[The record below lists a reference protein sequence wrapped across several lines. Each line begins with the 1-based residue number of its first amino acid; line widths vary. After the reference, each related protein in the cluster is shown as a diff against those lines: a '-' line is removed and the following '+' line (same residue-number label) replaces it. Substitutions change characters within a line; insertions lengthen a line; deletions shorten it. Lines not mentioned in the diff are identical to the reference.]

1 MREIPSAV
9 DVPSITLETHRLCRG
24 LFVAALDRPW
34 EGTPFLFQ
42 GFLVETDAEL
52 AALQSECS
60 WVVIDL
66 SRSNPDAARGLHVPA
81 ADRGDGRARARHALA
96 GGHAPAPVITST
108 ARSRKARS
116 SRAQLLLERTAAR
129 HTVLPAAER
138 PPEVPYHEPLVRY
151 IEDAGSLRASLPRA
165 AAAAKAARSSLA
177 KLAQDIVEKGELQL
191 HEIESTASDLTECI
205 IDNPNALSWLVRAR
219 ESDASTYMH
228 NITVAVYLLTMGR
241 HLGYPPP
248 RLVQFAT
255 IGLLLDIGK
264 LFVDRE
270 LLSRAGPLSADE
282 LGAVHRHV
290 ELGLAALTPSG
301 ELDQTIVDGIAQ
313 HHERI
318 DGSGYPHR
326 LAGDAISM
334 EGRVAAIAD
343 GFTAM
348 TSPRAYAPSLTAY
361 QAMRE
366 MYRQAG
372 THYQESLVDKFVQ
385 AVGIFPVGTMVE
397 LSGGEIAVVVRH
409 NRQRRLEPW
418 VLILT
423 DAARTPLQMPFELDL
438 MTQGQRSVGDRL
450 VRIARAAAPGEIDL
464 DLSGLYL
471 G

>member
-1 MREIPSAV
+1 MNL
-9 DVPSITLETHRLCRG
+9 PSITLDTHRLRHG

-34 EGTPFLFQ
+34 EGTQFLFQ

-52 AALQSECS
+52 AALQSSCS

-66 SRSNPDAARGLHVPA
+66 SRSLPDATHGLHPPA
-81 ADRGDGRARARHALA
+81 GAALEAQTRARVPHPARP
-96 GGHAPAPVITST
+96 GQAPVITSN
-108 ARSRKARS
+108 ARSRQARAD
-116 SRAQLLLERTAAR
+116 RARLLLERTAAR
-129 HTVLPAAER
+129 CVPLPSADR
-138 PPEVPYHEPLVRY
+138 PPEIPFHEPLVRY
-151 IEDAGSLRASLPRA
+151 VSDGESLRASLPRA
-165 AAAAKAARSSLA
+165 SAAAKAAQGSLA
-177 KLAQDIVEKGELQL
+177 KLARDIVQKGELQL
-191 HEIESTASDLTECI
+191 QEIEATASDLTECI
-205 IDNPNALSWLVRAR
+205 VENPNALSWLVRAR

-228 NITVAVYLLTMGR
+228 NVTVAVYLLTLGR
-241 HLGYPPP
+241 HLGYPPE

-270 LLSRAGPLSADE
+270 LLSRAGPLSAEE

-301 ELDQTIVDGIAQ
+301 ELDPTIVDGIAQ

-318 DGSGYPHR
+318 DGSGYPNR

-334 EGRVAAIAD
+334 EGRLAAIAD

-348 TSPRAYAPSLTAY
+348 TLPRTYAASMTAY

-366 MYRQAG
+366 MYRLAG

-385 AVGIFPVGTMVE
+385 AVGIFPVGTLVE
-397 LSGGEIAVVVRH
+397 LTGGEIAVVVRH

-418 VLILT
+418 VLVLT
-423 DAARTPLQMPFELDL
+423 DRDRRPLEAPYELDL
-438 MTQGQRSVGDRL
+438 MTQAQRSVDDKL
-450 VRIARAAAPGEIDL
+450 IRITRAIAPGEIDV